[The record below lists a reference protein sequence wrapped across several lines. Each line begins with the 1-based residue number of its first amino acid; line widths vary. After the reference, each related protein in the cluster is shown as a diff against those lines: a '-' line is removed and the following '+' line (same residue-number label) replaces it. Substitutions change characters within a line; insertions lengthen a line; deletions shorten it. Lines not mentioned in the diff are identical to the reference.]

1 VWSVIVRIKPII
13 PMYLAEDTAHGEDAR
28 NDHPV
33 VQLRRYA
40 FQGAIHTRN
49 GATHETSKVNVDI
62 APVPKRGETNF
73 QHLMA
78 STFRMA

>member
-1 VWSVIVRIKPII
+1 
-13 PMYLAEDTAHGEDAR
+13 MYLAEDTAHGEDAR

-62 APVPKRGETNF
+62 APVP
-73 QHLMA
+73 
-78 STFRMA
+78 